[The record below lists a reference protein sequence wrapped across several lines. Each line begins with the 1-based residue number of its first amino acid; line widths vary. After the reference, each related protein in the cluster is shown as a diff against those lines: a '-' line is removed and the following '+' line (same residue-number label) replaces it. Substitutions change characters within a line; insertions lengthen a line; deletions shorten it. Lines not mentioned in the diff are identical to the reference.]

1 MTWTVARAREL
12 AESCLR
18 DMGGRWLHVQAV
30 GRWAE
35 ELQRR
40 GLDVSDAV
48 VVAAWLHDVGYGE
61 SVVDTGFPPIDGAR
75 WLADQGAPPGVVAL
89 VAYHSGA
96 RYKAEER
103 GLADALAQFSEP
115 DPDELDLLTLI
126 DMSTGPTG
134 VRVAVNE
141 RLAEILKRYPSDDPV
156 HRAVSRSRSYLQDS
170 AGRAAK
176 RLGLGDVGA
185 GPGL

>member
-40 GLDVSDAV
+40 GLDVSNAV

-61 SVVDTGFPPIDGAR
+61 SVVDTGFHPIDGAR
-75 WLADQGAPPGVVAL
+75 WLADQDAPPGVVAL

-96 RYKAEER
+96 RYRAEER

-134 VRVAVNE
+134 ERVAVNE

-156 HRAVSRSRSYLQDS
+156 HRAVNRSRSYLQDS

-176 RLGLGDVGA
+176 RLGLGDVRA
-185 GPGL
+185 GPVL